1 MKIRNRLSLQFS
13 GLFAILLL
21 GVLMAVYFVVS
32 NHWQNTF
39 FKQLEDRAFTVG
51 HNYLAEDNFT
61 KAEYD
66 EVQRKYPRTLSQE
79 KIRIYDINF
88 SPTFIEEGDLKW
100 NKAILAEVIDKKKVN
115 FKIGDEYVV
124 GVFYRDNSGD
134 FIVMAKATNDKGM
147 AALKQLRTVMLGSLI
162 IALLITF
169 FLSRWFAGYF
179 LIPITRINRH
189 VSRKDIS
196 TLYPIPTQDMSKDEI
211 RTLSETINELFR
223 RLQDSFDNQ
232 QAFVSHAS
240 HELKTPIASLMGNA
254 EIALRQSRSEDEY
267 KKVLQGVVNDATHMD
282 QMINNLLALS
292 QLDSSVYPLH
302 KHAFE
307 EFWWT
312 MIDHLIAAQKD
323 LNLELNINTEEE
335 LHKLFFNGNGNLL
348 ELALSNVIFNA
359 SKFSENEPVELILE
373 TDDDNIMIIVKD
385 QGIGIRK
392 EDLDKLFLPFYRS
405 SNAFGIKGTGLGLS
419 LAHKIVLLHK
429 GQLLIDSELG
439 VGTTVILKIPKVNT
453 DHESQSLSKL

>member
-13 GLFAILLL
+13 GLFTILLL
-21 GVLMAVYFVVS
+21 GVLVAVYFVVS

-61 KAEYD
+61 KAEFD
-66 EVQRKYPRTLSQE
+66 EVLRKYPRTLPQE
-79 KIRIYDINF
+79 EIRIYDINYE
-88 SPTFIEEGDLKW
+88 PTFIEEGDLKW
-100 NKAILAEVIDKKKVN
+100 DKATLAQVVDKKKVYT
-115 FKIGDEYVV
+115 KMGDDYVV
-124 GVFYRDNSGD
+124 GIFYRDNSGD
-134 FIVMAKATNDKGM
+134 FIVMAKAANEKGV
-147 AALKQLRTVMLGSLI
+147 AALQQLRTVMLASLV

-169 FLSRWFAGYF
+169 FLSRLFAGYF
-179 LIPITRINRH
+179 LIPITRINKH
-189 VSRKDIS
+189 ISKKNIS

-254 EIALRQSRSEDEY
+254 EIALRQSRSEEEY
-267 KKVLQGVVNDATHMD
+267 ITVLQGVVHDATHMD

-323 LNLELNINTEEE
+323 LNLEITINTEEE
-335 LHKLFFNGNGNLL
+335 LHKLFFNGNGGLL
-348 ELALSNVIFNA
+348 ELALSNVILNA
-359 SKFSENEPVELILE
+359 SKFSQNEPIELILD
-373 TDDDNIMIIVKD
+373 TDKDNIIVIVKD
-385 QGIGIRK
+385 QGIGIKK

-419 LAHKIVLLHK
+419 LASKIVQLHK
-429 GQLLIDSELG
+429 GQLTIDSELA
-439 VGTTVILKIPKVNT
+439 VGTTVVLKIPKSV
-453 DHESQSLSKL
+453 

>member
-13 GLFAILLL
+13 GLFTILLL
-21 GVLMAVYFVVS
+21 GVLVAVYFVVS

-61 KAEYD
+61 KAEFD
-66 EVQRKYPRTLSQE
+66 EVLRKYPRTLPQE
-79 KIRIYDINF
+79 EIRIYDINYE
-88 SPTFIEEGDLKW
+88 PTFIEEGDLKW
-100 NKAILAEVIDKKKVN
+100 DKATLGQVVDKKKVYT
-115 FKIGDEYVV
+115 KMEDDYVV
-124 GVFYRDNSGD
+124 GIFYRDNSGD
-134 FIVMAKATNDKGM
+134 FIVMAKAANEKGV
-147 AALKQLRTVMLGSLI
+147 AALQQLRTVMLISLV

-169 FLSRWFAGYF
+169 FLSRLFAGYF
-179 LIPITRINRH
+179 LIPITRINKH
-189 VSRKDIS
+189 ISKKNIS

-211 RTLSETINELFR
+211 RILSETINELFR

-254 EIALRQSRSEDEY
+254 EIALRQSRSEQEY
-267 KKVLQGVVNDATHMD
+267 ITVLQGVVHDATHMD

-323 LNLELNINTEEE
+323 LNLEITINTDQE
-335 LHKLFFNGNGNLL
+335 LHKLFFNGNGGLL
-348 ELALSNVIFNA
+348 ELALSNVILNA
-359 SKFSENEPVELILE
+359 SKFSQNEPIELILD
-373 TDDDNIMIIVKD
+373 TDKDNIIVMVKD
-385 QGIGIRK
+385 QGIGIKK

-419 LAHKIVLLHK
+419 LASKIVQLHK
-429 GQLLIDSELG
+429 GQLTIDSELAA
-439 VGTTVILKIPKVNT
+439 GTTVVLKIPKSV
-453 DHESQSLSKL
+453 

>member
-13 GLFAILLL
+13 GLFTILLL
-21 GVLMAVYFVVS
+21 GVLVAVYFVVS

-61 KAEYD
+61 KAEFD
-66 EVQRKYPRTLSQE
+66 EVLRKYPRTLPQE
-79 KIRIYDINF
+79 EIRIYDINYE
-88 SPTFIEEGDLKW
+88 PTFIEEGDLKW
-100 NKAILAEVIDKKKVN
+100 DKATLAQVVDKKKVYT
-115 FKIGDEYVV
+115 KMGDDYVV
-124 GVFYRDNSGD
+124 GIFYRDNSGD
-134 FIVMAKATNDKGM
+134 FIVMAKAANEKGV
-147 AALKQLRTVMLGSLI
+147 AALQQLRTVMLASLV

-169 FLSRWFAGYF
+169 FLSRLFAGYF
-179 LIPITRINRH
+179 LIPITRINKH
-189 VSRKDIS
+189 ISKKNIS

-254 EIALRQSRSEDEY
+254 EIALRQSRSEEEY
-267 KKVLQGVVNDATHMD
+267 ITVLQGVVHDATHMD

-323 LNLELNINTEEE
+323 LNLEITINTEEE
-335 LHKLFFNGNGNLL
+335 LHKLFFNGNGGLL
-348 ELALSNVIFNA
+348 ELALSNVILNA
-359 SKFSENEPVELILE
+359 SKFSQNEPIELILD
-373 TDDDNIMIIVKD
+373 TDKDNIIVIVKD
-385 QGIGIRK
+385 QGIGIKK

-419 LAHKIVLLHK
+419 LASKIVQLHK
-429 GQLLIDSELG
+429 GQLAIDSELA
-439 VGTTVILKIPKVNT
+439 VGTTVVLKIPKSV
-453 DHESQSLSKL
+453 

>member
-21 GVLMAVYFVVS
+21 GVLIAVYFVVS
-32 NHWQNTF
+32 SHWQNTF

-61 KAEYD
+61 KAEFD
-66 EVQRKYPRTLSQE
+66 EVLRKYPRTLPLE
-79 KIRIYDINF
+79 KIRIYDINLD
-88 SPTFIEEGDLKW
+88 PTFIEEGDLKW
-100 NKAILAEVIDKKKVN
+100 DKKTLEEVIAKKKIY
-115 FKIGDEYVV
+115 FKLDQEYVV
-124 GVFYRDNSGD
+124 GIFYRDNSGD
-134 FIVMAKATNDKGM
+134 FIVMAKATNEKGV
-147 AALKQLRTVMLGSLI
+147 AALQQLRTVMLISLV

-169 FLSRWFAGYF
+169 FLSRLFAGYF
-179 LIPITRINRH
+179 LIPITRIN
-189 VSRKDIS
+189 KYFAKKNIN
-196 TLYPIPTQDMSKDEI
+196 TLFQPIPTQDMSKDEI
-211 RTLSETINELFR
+211 RTLSETINDLFNR
-223 RLQDSFDNQ
+223 VQESFDNQ

-254 EIALRQSRSEDEY
+254 EIALRQSRTEQEY
-267 KKVLQGVVNDATHMD
+267 VKVLQGVVNDAIHID

-302 KHAFE
+302 RHAFE

-323 LNLELNINTEEE
+323 LNLNLTISTEED
-335 LHKLFFNGNGNLL
+335 LHELFFNGNGNLL
-348 ELALSNVIFNA
+348 ELALSNIILNA
-359 SKFSENEPVELILE
+359 NKFSHNEPIEVTLD
-373 TDDDNIMIIVKD
+373 TDTHNIIIIVEDK
-385 QGIGIRK
+385 GIGIKK

-419 LAHKIVLLHK
+419 LASKIVQLHK
-429 GQLLIDSELG
+429 GTLTIESELA
-439 VGTTVILKIPKVNT
+439 VGTKVTLMIPKL
-453 DHESQSLSKL
+453 HQ

>member
-13 GLFAILLL
+13 GLFTILLL
-21 GVLMAVYFVVS
+21 GVLVAVYFVVS

-61 KAEYD
+61 KAEFD
-66 EVQRKYPRTLSQE
+66 EVLRKYPRTLPQE
-79 KIRIYDINF
+79 KIRIYDINYE
-88 SPTFIEEGDLKW
+88 PTFIEEGDLKW
-100 NKAILAEVIDKKKVN
+100 SKATLSQVVDKKKVYT
-115 FKIGDEYVV
+115 KIGDDYVV
-124 GVFYRDNSGD
+124 GIFYRDNSGD
-134 FIVMAKATNDKGM
+134 FIVMAKAANEKGV
-147 AALKQLRTVMLGSLI
+147 AALQQLRTVMLASLV

-169 FLSRWFAGYF
+169 FLSRLFAGYF

-189 VSRKDIS
+189 ISKKNIS

-254 EIALRQSRSEDEY
+254 EIALRQSRSEEEY
-267 KKVLQGVVNDATHMD
+267 ITVLQGVVHDATHMD

-323 LNLELNINTEEE
+323 LNLEITINTEEE
-335 LHKLFFNGNGNLL
+335 LHKLFFNGNGGLL
-348 ELALSNVIFNA
+348 ELALSNVILNA
-359 SKFSENEPVELILE
+359 SKFSQNEPIELILD
-373 TDDDNIMIIVKD
+373 TDKDNIIVIVKD
-385 QGIGIRK
+385 QGIGIKK

-419 LAHKIVLLHK
+419 LASKIVQLHK
-429 GQLLIDSELG
+429 GQLTIDSELAA
-439 VGTTVILKIPKVNT
+439 GTTVVLKIPKSV
-453 DHESQSLSKL
+453 

>member
-13 GLFAILLL
+13 GLFTILLL
-21 GVLMAVYFVVS
+21 GVLVAVYFVVS

-61 KAEYD
+61 KAEFD
-66 EVQRKYPRTLSQE
+66 EVLRKYPRTLPQE
-79 KIRIYDINF
+79 EIRIYDINYE
-88 SPTFIEEGDLKW
+88 PTFIEEGDLKW
-100 NKAILAEVIDKKKVN
+100 DKATLAQVADKKKVYT
-115 FKIGDEYVV
+115 KMGDDYVV
-124 GVFYRDNSGD
+124 GIFYRDNSGD
-134 FIVMAKATNDKGM
+134 FIVMAKAANEKGV
-147 AALKQLRTVMLGSLI
+147 AALQQLRTVMLASLV

-169 FLSRWFAGYF
+169 FLSRLFAGYF
-179 LIPITRINRH
+179 LIPITRINKH
-189 VSRKDIS
+189 ISKKNIS

-254 EIALRQSRSEDEY
+254 EIALRQSRSKEEY
-267 KKVLQGVVNDATHMD
+267 ITVLQGVVHDAIHMD

-323 LNLELNINTEEE
+323 LNLEITINTEEE
-335 LHKLFFNGNGNLL
+335 LHKLFFNGNGGLL
-348 ELALSNVIFNA
+348 ELALSNVILNA
-359 SKFSENEPVELILE
+359 SKFSQNEPIELILD
-373 TDDDNIMIIVKD
+373 TDNDNIIVIVKD
-385 QGIGIRK
+385 QGIGIKK

-419 LAHKIVLLHK
+419 LASKIVQLHK
-429 GQLLIDSELG
+429 GQLTIDSELA
-439 VGTTVILKIPKVNT
+439 VGTTVILKIPK
-453 DHESQSLSKL
+453 SI